1 MKARAQLAT
10 APISVMSPLRS
21 GMARARI
28 AAVSEGQEGVGEGER
43 RLYRELDYILS
54 RVPFTCQAN
63 KDSSEDYLSQPV
75 CWTMQSWPVV
85 HEPVDAVLQTNCL
98 EEGYLQEV
106 HGNIELEHVRGEDD
120 ISIVELHNDEDT
132 VRERGSVEWA
142 RNSVCIL
149 ERD

>member
-1 MKARAQLAT
+1 
-10 APISVMSPLRS
+10 
-21 GMARARI
+21 
-28 AAVSEGQEGVGEGER
+28 
-43 RLYRELDYILS
+43 
-54 RVPFTCQAN
+54 
-63 KDSSEDYLSQPV
+63 
-75 CWTMQSWPVV
+75 MQSWPVV